1 MKAQYGAPP
10 GLPAASALGWR
21 ALGPLRGSSGS
32 LPFALH
38 PGAVLVV
45 APASCSLP
53 LQLAKA
59 KAKVKVRARA
69 MARTVVRGSDE
80 GSGSLLAGALE
91 GFGDSVDDS
100 DVAVVEHLSAKL
112 QVEWQNVVFVII
124 ANLELDKSVVG
135 NCAFEE
141 AAHARRL

>member
-1 MKAQYGAPP
+1 MKGQYGAPP
-10 GLPAASALGWR
+10 GLPVASALGWR

-45 APASCSLP
+45 APASCSLS

-59 KAKVKVRARA
+59 KAKVRARA

-141 AAHARRL
+141 AAHARRF